1 MASDP
6 KNAQLHPA
14 TPGPVLTRMSL
25 ICWQLGVSSRHGY
38 HSVWAGICTNHSM
51 RFRLEILIEKIG
63 DGTTHISSVIQR
75 SNPLQTILI
84 SGGYLVD
91 ICRVTAPWLWKP
103 LGFSSLSGLLAE
115 VNFPPASRWHLAET
129 YRRGELLWFM
139 AERTDGPKSGWDSE
153 SLSLSQTQTQT
164 LSATFSL
171 CLSISPSVCL
181 SVYLSISSVVVIV
194 VEGVGVV

>member
-153 SLSLSQTQTQT
+153 SLSLSNSNSLCHL
-164 LSATFSL
+164 LSVSLYLSL
-171 CLSISPSVCL
+171 CLSICL
-181 SVYLSISSVVVIV
+181 PIYL
-194 VEGVGVV
+194 